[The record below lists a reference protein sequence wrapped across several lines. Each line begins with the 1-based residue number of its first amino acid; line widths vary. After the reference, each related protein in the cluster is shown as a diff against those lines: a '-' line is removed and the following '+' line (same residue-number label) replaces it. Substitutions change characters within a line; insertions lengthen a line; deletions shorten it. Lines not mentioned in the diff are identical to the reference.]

1 MRNRPRMQPIIPS
14 SKRLTKN
21 SLSGVLRSVIITLTF
36 LVAYPI
42 YISKLGVQTFG
53 VWVMLNVIIMW
64 SQLGTLGIPQTIMKF
79 VAGSAAKGNR
89 KELVQYV
96 SSSLSIILISGIAI
110 AILLFFIKNPLG
122 NFLRVPATIKP
133 QMPSFIFFAG
143 LIVLVSF
150 LAQSINSILSGV
162 GRMDLANINEVIG
175 NLLGTAVSIFLI
187 LRGFAIWGLL
197 LGSMVNF
204 SIVFT
209 LASLLTISNLKFIP
223 YSFKAVKK
231 EKIKKAINFGGTLF
245 AGSIFAMFLEPFNRF
260 ILGQYVS
267 LAATTVYDVASK
279 VLLAIRNIGDSALRP
294 LMPQVSVYDNVRDNN
309 KIISLNK
316 IAINSILTFVVPLFL
331 ILLFSGNKL
340 LPLWLGKVNLPN
352 LNLNIRIMMLGCF
365 LNLLVV
371 PIYYT
376 FMGIGKVKVCFKAHL
391 IHALINC
398 FLLLALINIL
408 PRTLAASLSVTV
420 GLVFS
425 ALYLSLTFR
434 YLFKIPNIARFFPKE
449 IRLLPLSILCFLP
462 LIFLGKNLSLLVAG
476 IILIFTGYL
485 FLATKLR
492 LTDIKRL
499 ISALKSKKFS
509 SLNS

>member
-1 MRNRPRMQPIIPS
+1 MQRIIPTT
-14 SKRLTKN
+14 KQLTKN
-21 SLSGVLRSVIITLTF
+21 SLSGVSRSVIITLTF

-79 VAGSAAKGNR
+79 VAGSAANGDR
-89 KELVQYV
+89 KELVEYI

-110 AILLFFIKNPLG
+110 AILLFFVKKPLG
-122 NFLRVPATIKP
+122 NFLKVPATIKP
-133 QMPSFIFFAG
+133 QMPSFIFFTG
-143 LIVLVSF
+143 LVVLVSF
-150 LAQSINSILSGV
+150 LAQSINSILSGI
-162 GRMDLANINEVIG
+162 GRMDLANINEIIG
-175 NLLGTAVSIFLI
+175 NLLGAAVSIFLI
-187 LRGFAIWGLL
+187 LKGFAIWGLL

-204 SIVFT
+204 SIVFI
-209 LASLLTISNLKFIP
+209 LASLLAILNLKFIP
-223 YSFKAVKK
+223 YSFKAIKK
-231 EKIKKAINFGGTLF
+231 AKLKKAINFGGTLF

-267 LAATTVYDVASK
+267 LAATTIYDVASK
-279 VLLAIRNIGDSALRP
+279 ILLAVRNIGDSALRP
-294 LMPQVSVYDNVRDNN
+294 LIPQVSAHNNLKENN

-316 IAINSILTFVVPLFL
+316 IAINSILTFVVPLLL
-331 ILLFSGNKL
+331 ILLFSGHKL

-365 LNLLVV
+365 FNLLVV

-398 FLLLALINIL
+398 FLILTLINIF

-434 YLFKIPNIARFFPKE
+434 YLFKIPNIVRFFPKE

-462 LIFLGKNLSLLVAG
+462 LIFLSKNLSLLVAG
-476 IILIFTGYL
+476 IILTFTGYL
-485 FLATKLR
+485 FLAIKLR
-492 LTDIKRL
+492 LSDIKRFIL
-499 ISALKSKKFS
+499 TIK
-509 SLNS
+509 